1 MGEKKKKALR
11 VRRRDE
17 GGRAVAGREP
27 PGSPPRV
34 CSARGW
40 PGCALSRV

>member
-11 VRRRDE
+11 VRRP
-17 GGRAVAGREP
+17 GGGAVAGREP

>member
-1 MGEKKKKALR
+1 MGEKKKQALGR
-11 VRRRDE
+11 GGE
-17 GGRAVAGREP
+17 GAVAGREP